1 MATRSKDTA
10 APIADVSLASDEL
23 LALARVDIERGA
35 FSDALVKIKQVL
47 ADPAPPAEAFALGG
61 RLYAQLG
68 LWQRARS
75 CYERYLQTNPN
86 AVTEAFELG
95 MVRFDSGDAVEA
107 GKIWSNLLSKHPTHP
122 PSLFY
127 RALALAQENNAADA
141 RKDLD
146 VLLKSAPPDNLYFG
160 RGRDLLRAID
170 SRPATAASGDSG
182 PTTALLRIPAK
193 DAYKH

>member
-1 MATRSKDTA
+1 MATKSKETA
-10 APIADVSLASDEL
+10 TPNPSVSLDSDEL
-23 LALARVDIERGA
+23 VALARVDIERGA
-35 FSDALVKIKQVL
+35 FNDALLKIKQVL
-47 ADPAPPAEAFALGG
+47 ADQEPPAQAFALGG

-68 LWQRARS
+68 LWQRARP

-107 GKIWSNLLSKHPTHP
+107 RKIWSNLLGKQPTHP

-170 SRPATAASGDSG
+170 SQPATTPSASNT
-182 PTTALLRIPAK
+182 PTAGTLRIPTK

>member
-1 MATRSKDTA
+1 MATRSKETVT
-10 APIADVSLASDEL
+10 PIASVSLDSDEL
-23 LALARVDIERGA
+23 VALARVDIERGA
-35 FSDALVKIKQVL
+35 FSDALLKIKQVL
-47 ADPAPPAEAFALGG
+47 ADPEPPAQAFALGG

-68 LWQRARS
+68 LWQRARP

-107 GKIWSNLLSKHPTHP
+107 RKIWSNLLGKQPTHP

-170 SRPATAASGDSG
+170 SQPATTPGASTAS
-182 PTTALLRIPAK
+182 TTLRIPTK

>member
-1 MATRSKDTA
+1 MATKSKETA
-10 APIADVSLASDEL
+10 APNPSVSLDSDEL
-23 LALARVDIERGA
+23 VALARVDIERGA
-35 FSDALVKIKQVL
+35 FTDALLKIKQVL
-47 ADPAPPAEAFALGG
+47 ADQSPPAEAFALGG

-68 LWQRARS
+68 LWPRARP
-75 CYERYLQTNPN
+75 CYERYLQANPN

-95 MVRFDSGDAVEA
+95 MVRFDSGDAAEA
-107 GKIWSNLLSKHPTHP
+107 RKIWSDLLGKHPTHP

-127 RALALAQENNAADA
+127 RALALAQGNSAADA

-146 VLLKSAPPDNLYFG
+146 VLLKSASPDNLYFG

-170 SRPATAASGDSG
+170 SQPTPGASNTLTAG
-182 PTTALLRIPAK
+182 TLRIPTK

>member
-1 MATRSKDTA
+1 MATKSKETA
-10 APIADVSLASDEL
+10 APDPSISLDSDEL
-23 LALARVDIERGA
+23 VALARVDIERGA
-35 FSDALVKIKQVL
+35 LSDALVKIKQVL

-68 LWQRARS
+68 LWQRARP
-75 CYERYLQTNPN
+75 CYERFLQTNSN

-95 MVRFDSGDAVEA
+95 MVRFDSGDAPEA
-107 GKIWSNLLSKHPTHP
+107 KKIWSTLLGKHPTHP

-127 RALALAQENNAADA
+127 RALALAHENNATDA

-146 VLLKSAPPDNLYFG
+146 VLLKSASPDNLYFG
-160 RGRDLLRAID
+160 RGRELLRAID
-170 SRPATAASGDSG
+170 SQPATAASGDG
-182 PTTALLRIPAK
+182 APTTAMLRIPAK